1 MIRIYPSRLQGEPL
15 ESHPIAAPIIF
26 ADWIKSKAPEFAL
39 DREHPICADVDGVPL
54 PPEQWG
60 AFVVQPDTDL
70 RIYPMA
76 RATGAAIAGWAAL
89 AISVVA
95 LVYTL
100 TLDTDTGTQP
110 GQGENIETNP
120 AKANQAKP
128 NEPVREVL
136 GRYRVYPDYVT
147 RPVTRFVNKREMH
160 STMCTSV
167 GAGSHLILAS
177 SIKIGDTPIAA
188 FGSDVEYAIYEPG
201 TNLSAD
207 VRSENWYL
215 VGEVGGTDA
224 GTSGLDLASTAPSG
238 SGVVAD
244 ALVLGGNSVSIAGD
258 DAFIPETW
266 DAGTIVI
273 LRTPNTYEVSS
284 SGGYSVVAGQLDD
297 LSPFVGMKVTLG
309 ADNDYDLIVNSFSPY
324 VAPVAGTGG
333 SPAMVTGGGAPS
345 SYDFTGSPI
354 VFNVDFQ
361 GDSRTITLAAD
372 YANMSGVVSEVTAQM
387 GGLGLVAQDYSGVI
401 RLIEPF
407 SPYQG
412 GGITL
417 SNAPVSLFGVGTMSE
432 VGTASSGGTPEQLA
446 FITLRYESGEPFAG
460 LPDGAQ
466 RLSLGYR
473 GEQFRLSDIDGLT
486 LTLDRLT
493 DAGAVDGA
501 WPGFGGRTILDFVLQ
516 SDESGSYNWVGPF
529 NAYPEEEAT
538 SVIEYD
544 IYIPSGLASYSSK
557 GRRRATTVQVIV
569 EWRDAYVGGD
579 WTTVTHTLSDSTED
593 AIGFTYKLNLPYAMR
608 PQFRMRR
615 AEPQSG
621 GSTRDTVYW
630 YGLRCR
636 LNAPTRYDDVTIM
649 TMKVR
654 TGDRLSAQ
662 SDRRIN
668 LMAERIYSDGSP
680 RSIYGAAMSV
690 LDGLGI
696 SRDAVDVEQ
705 IAALE
710 SAFWTP
716 RGETYDFAHIEES
729 TAREVLQQIFA
740 AGMGHISL
748 TGGLIGA
755 IREGVQP
762 HRGTITPQ
770 EMTGELRSSFTAY
783 GPDDFDGVDVEF
795 ISPQTWS
802 KETVECRLPGS
813 LGLKVDTI
821 RLDGVLDRT
830 RAWRI
835 GMRQLRKHV
844 YQRWV
849 YDGETEMDA
858 LCYERMDHIVLAD
871 DIPGTTTTALIVDA
885 EYEDGDA
892 VLTVSEPLDWS
903 VPSPR
908 IIIRRHDG
916 SATPLLVPEQVSEY
930 QLRVAEEAI
939 DFDLITD
946 LSIEPA
952 RLLFAASTQVGYS
965 AMFTDISPG
974 GEGTCS
980 FTAAEY
986 RDDFYADDNNTAP
999 ADA

>member
-1 MIRIYPSRLQGEPL
+1 MIRIYPSRLKGEPL

-26 ADWIKSKAPEFAL
+26 ADWIRSKAPEFEQ
-39 DREHPICADVDGVPL
+39 DREHPICADVDGVSL

-110 GQGENIETNP
+110 GQGDDIETNP

-128 NEPVREVL
+128 NETIREVL

-147 RPVTRFVNKREMH
+147 KPVTRFVNKREMH

-188 FGSDVEYAIYEPG
+188 FGADVEYSIYEPG
-201 TNLSAD
+201 ADLSAD

-224 GTSGLDLASTAPSG
+224 GTSGLDLASTAPNG

-244 ALVLGGNSVSIAGD
+244 ALVLSGNSVALAGSEPV
-258 DAFIPETW
+258 IPEVWGT
-266 DAGTIVI
+266 GTILI
-273 LRTPNTYEVSS
+273 LRTPNTYEVTTT
-284 SGGYSVVAGQLDD
+284 GDYSVIAGPLDD
-297 LSPFVGMKVTLG
+297 LAPFVGMRVTLG
-309 ADNDYDLIVNSFSPY
+309 ADDDYDLIVNSFSPY
-324 VAPVAGTGG
+324 VAPVPGTGG
-333 SPAMVTGGGAPS
+333 SPATFTGGGAPS
-345 SYDFTGSPI
+345 TYDFTGSAV
-354 VFNVDFQ
+354 VFTVTYQ
-361 GDSRTITLAAD
+361 GDSRTVTLAAD
-372 YANMSGVVSEVTAQM
+372 YVNMSGLVSEITAQLQ
-387 GGLGLVAQDYSGVI
+387 GLGLVAQDYSGVV

-412 GGITL
+412 DSITL
-417 SNAPVSLFGVGTMSE
+417 SNAPSTLFGVGS
-432 VGTASSGGTPEQLA
+432 VSDIGSASSGGTPEQLA
-446 FITLRYESGEPFAG
+446 FVTLRYENGSPFVG
-460 LPDGAQ
+460 LAEGAQ

-473 GEQFRLSDIDGLT
+473 NEQYRVLEIDGYTIT
-486 LTLDRLT
+486 LERLT
-493 DAGAVDGA
+493 DGGLVDTA
-501 WPGFGGRTILDFVLQ
+501 WPGFGGRTLLDFSLQ
-516 SDESGSYNWVGPF
+516 SDESGVENWLGPF
-529 NAYPEEEAT
+529 NAFPEEETT

-544 IYIPSGLASYSSK
+544 LYVPSGLASYSSK
-557 GRRRATTVQVIV
+557 GRRRSRAVNVIV
-569 EWRDAYVGGD
+569 QWRDADAGGD
-579 WTTVTHTLSDSTED
+579 WNTITHRLKDSTED
-593 AIGFTYKLNLPYAMR
+593 AIGFTYLLTLPYAMR
-608 PQFRMRR
+608 PQFRVRR
-615 AEPQSG
+615 EKGEGG
-621 GSTRDTVYW
+621 GSNRDTVYW
-630 YGLRCR
+630 YGLRCK
-636 LNAPTRYDDVTIM
+636 LAAPPAYDDVTIM
-649 TMKVR
+649 TMKIR

-662 SDRRIN
+662 SDRRVN

-680 RSIYGAAMSV
+680 RSIYGAAMKV

-705 IAALE
+705 IADLE

-748 TGGLIGA
+748 ASGLIGA
-755 IREGVQP
+755 MREGVQP

-802 KETVECRLPGS
+802 KETVECRMPGS

-821 RLDGVLDRT
+821 QLDGVIDRT

-835 GMRQLRKHV
+835 GMRQLRKHIF
-844 YQRWV
+844 QRWI

-885 EYEDGDA
+885 EFDGDDA
-892 VLTVSEPLDWS
+892 LLTVSEPLDWS

-916 SATPLLVPEQVSEY
+916 SATPLLTPERVSEY
-930 QLRVAEEAI
+930 QLRVPEEAI

-974 GEGTCS
+974 NEGTCS

-986 RDDFYADDNNTAP
+986 RDDFYADDNNFPT
-999 ADA
+999 